1 MNSPA
6 RRAPR
11 PARVRLPDVRLL
23 MVFVAIVLVVQAAK
37 PIFLSP
43 AHLASIVTT
52 QVIEI
57 ALVTAGQMLVIITA
71 GIDLSV
77 GGVIDLVSVSVGK
90 MAEVGAPVPLLFVG
104 GLGIGTMCGLANGLV
119 ITRLKVPPIITTLA
133 SGILFRGIAEG
144 LANGNYFL
152 GFPDSFRWLG
162 QGTWAGLPSQLWVAA
177 LVLFVLGFGLGQ
189 TRYGRWIYAV
199 GQNERAA
206 RLSGV
211 PSNSMLVGVYVT
223 SAALASLAG
232 MIMTARLDSSAP
244 FLGSG
249 LELASIT
256 AAVLGGISVYGGK
269 GTMIGCLL
277 GVLTMSAVR
286 AGLTLL
292 GVTTSIQAMFVA
304 ILLLFVLLLT
314 QVSLRSAL
322 LSARPPALP
331 RHDKGPSTQE
341 ALEQEIDQ

>member
-1 MNSPA
+1 
-6 RRAPR
+6 
-11 PARVRLPDVRLL
+11 
-23 MVFVAIVLVVQAAK
+23 
-37 PIFLSP
+37 
-43 AHLASIVTT
+43 
-52 QVIEI
+52 
-57 ALVTAGQMLVIITA
+57 
-71 GIDLSV
+71 
-77 GGVIDLVSVSVGK
+77 
-90 MAEVGAPVPLLFVG
+90 
-104 GLGIGTMCGLANGLV
+104 V

-133 SGILFRGIAEG
+133 TGILFRGIAEG

-152 GFPDSFRWLG
+152 GFPDSFRSLG
-162 QGTWAGLPSQLWVAA
+162 QGTLAGLLSQFWVAA
-177 LVLFVLGFGLGQ
+177 IVLSVLGFGLGA
-189 TRYGRWIYAV
+189 TRYGRWVYAV

-211 PSNSMLVGVYVT
+211 PSDSILIGVYVA
-223 SAALASLAG
+223 SAALASLTAL
-232 MIMTARLDSSAP
+232 IMTARLDSSAP

-314 QVSLRSAL
+314 QVSLRSVL
-322 LSARPPALP
+322 RSWRIPPALP
-331 RHDKGPSTQE
+331 GHDTGPSTRE
-341 ALEQEIDQ
+341 ALEQEIDP